1 MPKIKNTNN
10 KNTFG
15 KHKYGKATK
24 SYNKHN
30 SKSAYHRRSASR
42 NNVG

>member
-1 MPKIKNTNN
+1 MAKAKNTSN
-10 KNTFG
+10 KATFG
-15 KHKYGKATK
+15 KRKGGKAVK

-42 NNVG
+42 